1 MRISDGSSDVCSA
14 DLGTSAYFQEE
25 ITRWMTPEVRSVPAD
40 PASGFVAATE
50 WLKREV
56 PGGSEWSIYSTGK
69 RAAGLQLYW
78 VNGPDAPADAPTS
91 TRLDGTGT
99 KGFAREPLGGRAE
112 EHTSELQPLMRTS
125 YAVFC

>member
-1 MRISDGSSDVCSA
+1 MAWLHTWTGLLLGWLLFAIFVT
-14 DLGTSAYFQEE
+14 GTSAYFQEE

-91 TRLDGTGT
+91 ARLDGTGT
-99 KGFAREPLGGRAE
+99 KVRTED
-112 EHTSELQPLMRTS
+112 HMSELQS
-125 YAVFC
+125 